1 MVIGLAL
8 GLIIGLIALVIVIA
22 FIFIY
27 YYNRF
32 TVLENRIDN
41 SLSQID
47 VQLKKRADLVP
58 ALIKTVS
65 GYAKHE
71 KKIMDSVTK
80 ARAALLN
87 GGDIAGRVKA
97 GDALQ
102 NALGRLFAIAENY
115 PNLRAN
121 ENFLQLQNELS
132 AIEDKVAYAR
142 QYYNDSVL
150 ELENASEVFP
160 GVFFFKLYGRQKK
173 EYLKIPESSREMPD
187 IKFDE

>member
-1 MVIGLAL
+1 MVAGLVIGLIIAAVV
-8 GLIIGLIALVIVIA
+8 LIIA

-32 TVLENRIDN
+32 ILLENRIDN

-58 ALIKTVS
+58 ALVKTIS

-71 KKIMDSVTK
+71 KKIFESVTK
-80 ARAALLN
+80 ARAALLK
-87 GGDIAGRVKA
+87 GGDVASRVKA
-97 GDALQ
+97 GDQLQ
-102 NALGRLFAIAENY
+102 GAIGKLFAIAENY
-115 PNLRAN
+115 PVLKAN
-121 ENFLQLQNELS
+121 ENFLQLQTELS

-150 ELENASEVFP
+150 ELTNAAEVFP
-160 GVFFFKLYGRQKK
+160 GVFFFKLYGRTKK
-173 EYLKIPESSREMPD
+173 DYLKIPESNKEMPK
-187 IKFDE
+187 IEFDE